1 MSHKLWSI
9 EHTDT
14 FGGEPNYCWVNRSE
28 VEIPEKYSSAW
39 IVRTL
44 KKELGWTGLP
54 CITSDWG
61 TYIIIRPTD
70 RCEIVLATLT
80 D

>member
-1 MSHKLWSI
+1 MSHKVWNI

-14 FGGEPNYCWVNRSE
+14 FGGEPNYCWVNRASI
-28 VEIPEKYSSAW
+28 EIPEKYSSSW
-39 IVRTL
+39 IVR
-44 KKELGWTGLP
+44 KVKEHMGWTGLY

-61 TYIIIRPTD
+61 SYIIIRPQD
-70 RCEIVLATLT
+70 RCEIVFATLA